1 MSRLLVGV
9 PSRGPSPRPSACGP
23 RQPLDG
29 VGPIWSASALA
40 AHRLRRSRPVRPC
53 GHPGRI
59 ATGSAVA
66 VSGSGDHHGSLA
78 SVGVTWHAETK
89 NPPRGGHFGSLGAE
103 TPWTSGNRFEGTV
116 LPKHLPSLRHDG
128 ACIKQIP
135 SDPCYRW
142 LQPLAIRR
150 VSRDWVQELLPWGRC
165 SRAERGDSAHGP
177 NAQRRTAA
185 QIHTQ
190 AGMRRQARRPLN
202 RFRRHSNRE
211 GVVLGGGALSERAE
225 GRQEAGNG
233 IQVR

>member
-29 VGPIWSASALA
+29 FDPIWNTSASTAY
-40 AHRLRRSRPVRPC
+40 RLRRSHPPRPAGVRGALRRDP
-53 GHPGRI
+53 PGL
-59 ATGSAVA
+59 

-78 SVGVTWHAETK
+78 SVGVTWHAEAK
-89 NPPRGGHFGSLGAE
+89 NPPRGGHFGSLGGD

-177 NAQRRTAA
+177 NAQRRTSA
-185 QIHTQ
+185 QVN
-190 AGMRRQARRPLN
+190 P
-202 RFRRHSNRE
+202 
-211 GVVLGGGALSERAE
+211 
-225 GRQEAGNG
+225 
-233 IQVR
+233 